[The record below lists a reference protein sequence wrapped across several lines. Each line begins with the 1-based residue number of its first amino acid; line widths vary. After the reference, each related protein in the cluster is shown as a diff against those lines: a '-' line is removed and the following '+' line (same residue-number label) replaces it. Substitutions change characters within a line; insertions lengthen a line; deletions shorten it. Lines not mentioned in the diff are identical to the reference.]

1 MLQALRGVLTPAGD
15 KMTDPMKKQVF
26 ATLSS
31 MLSHPEDVTR
41 NAVAG
46 CFGALLRWL
55 NPEQLAIAFNDH
67 LLCKLIKSTICL
79 DLYIYFQES
88 IMYFSHIRS
97 GNDVNVDWML
107 RHGRSAALFVVLK
120 ESPTT
125 VYNPKEK
132 DRVCAVM
139 LSYLAADRVQI
150 VMNGVRACGY
160 LFQYLMNESL
170 PVPQQILSPFV
181 RVGLFKNIFVIYQ
194 DVYLQEKP

>member
-31 MLSHPEDVTR
+31 MLGHPEDITR

-55 NPEQLAIAFNDH
+55 NPEQLTIAFNDY
-67 LLCKLIKSTICL
+67 LLCKFVKNTIHMISIL
-79 DLYIYFQES
+79 HLQFLTLYIYVYTHTHTY
-88 IMYFSHIRS
+88 IYIYIYLLA
-97 GNDVNVDWML
+97 NDVNADWML

-132 DRVCAVM
+132 DRVCTVI
-139 LSYLAADRVQI
+139 LSYLTADRVQI

-160 LFQYLMNESL
+160 LFQYLMNESQSI
-170 PVPQQILSPFV
+170 PQQILSPFV
-181 RVGLFKNIFVIYQ
+181 RVS
-194 DVYLQEKP
+194 

>member
-26 ATLSS
+26 ATLSN
-31 MLSHPEDVTR
+31 MLGHPEDVTR

-55 NPEQLAIAFNDH
+55 SPEQLAIALNDH
-67 LLCKLIKSTICL
+67 LLCKYCKEISCANEFFFTFDYFINAAYICL
-79 DLYIYFQES
+79 A
-88 IMYFSHIRS
+88 
-97 GNDVNVDWML
+97 NDVNADWML

-132 DRVCAVM
+132 DRVCTVM

-150 VMNGVRACGY
+150 VMNGVRGCGY
-160 LFQYLMNESL
+160 LFQYLMNESQQM
-170 PVPQQILSPFV
+170 PQQILSPFV
-181 RVGLFKNIFVIYQ
+181 RVS
-194 DVYLQEKP
+194 

>member
-31 MLSHPEDVTR
+31 MLSHQEDITR

-55 NPEQLAIAFNDH
+55 SPEQLAVAFNDH
-67 LLCKLIKSTICL
+67 LLC
-79 DLYIYFQES
+79 
-88 IMYFSHIRS
+88 
-97 GNDVNVDWML
+97 NDVNADWIL
-107 RHGRSAALFVVLK
+107 RHGRSAALFVALK

-132 DRVCAVM
+132 DRVCTVI

-160 LFQYLMNESL
+160 LFQYLMNEVQ

-181 RVGLFKNIFVIYQ
+181 RVRA
-194 DVYLQEKP
+194 